1 MLTGDDMAEMEWL
14 KERLAIEFEIKDL
27 GSLRYF
33 LSMEVA
39 KNRSGIS
46 ISQWK
51 YTLDLLKETGMLG
64 CKLVDT
70 PMDP

>member
-14 KERLAIEFEIKDL
+14 KERLAIEFEIKNL